1 MQTPK
6 VRTGKQSL
14 KRCSEFVPKLIHS
27 AHLARAKW
35 MTTSGYGELLGL
47 RLH

>member
-1 MQTPK
+1 
-6 VRTGKQSL
+6 VRVHT
-14 KRCSEFVPKLIHS
+14 

-35 MTTSGYGELLGL
+35 MTTSGYCELLGP